1 MSDEINNTKTTVA
14 FAFTLGAMEGF
25 HIRRG
30 SRSVLDLVDTIA
42 KTPSFAMKFAVLM
55 GATRGFLRLRIVER
69 TPAHKWVRWV
79 KLGRRS

>member
-25 HIRRG
+25 HIRKG

-42 KTPSFAMKFAVLM
+42 KTPSFAMKLAVFM
-55 GATRGFLRLRIVER
+55 GAARGFLRLRLVER
-69 TPAHKWVRWV
+69 APAHKWVRWV
-79 KLGRRS
+79 KLGRRP